1 MFLYRNA
8 IGFGDGNESKH
19 ELRGHRIGT
28 ARLDTY
34 GILQFRYYQT
44 RSVFGFK
51 GSKLHYYVLLSM
63 RASFNFTFFT
73 IVFFKF
79 FNIGS

>member
-19 ELRGHRIGT
+19 ELRGHRIGP

-34 GILQFRYYQT
+34 GVLQFRYYQN
-44 RSVFGFK
+44 RSVFEFES
-51 GSKLHYYVLLSM
+51 SKLNFIVLLYRGAALHLIWVF
-63 RASFNFTFFT
+63 RACVPTSN
-73 IVFFKF
+73 
-79 FNIGS
+79 